1 VEISQIAGS
10 NKDPVATVE
19 EEKQLRGAGAINAVQ
34 PVKKDA
40 GSGGPPQQQNA
51 EPSFSHL
58 REEPLQLLLRAITAR
73 LNEYVPV
80 ITTPSPVVLSVPQ
93 ALTPAVTAARIVA
106 MVAMAFERFRMQQNA
121 PEAHLLETYRGHVDV
136 ALEDGLREAKQVLTN
151 LNLLDAQLAQQLDR
165 TLELA
170 RATLGRTLHE

>member
-40 GSGGPPQQQNA
+40 DSGSPPQQQDD

-121 PEAHLLETYRGHVDV
+121 SLETYRGHVDA
-136 ALEDGLREAKQVLTN
+136 ALEDGLRETKQVLTN
-151 LNLLDAQLAQQLDR
+151 LNLFDAQLAQQLDR

-170 RATLGRTLHE
+170 RATLGRALHE